1 MTVAQLCPTL
11 CDSMD
16 YTVHG
21 ILQAG
26 ILEWVT
32 IPFSRGS
39 FQPRDRT
46 QVSCIAGGFFTSQSL
61 GKPKR
66 TWSLCFFS
74 LETLTFGSH
83 SPSCKKPD
91 FSAAEPMWR
100 ARVERPRGEKT
111 WDWGEVREREI
122 GRATQLPQQSQGHL
136 QMILDRALGPEV
148 WQYVWQIDRMT
159 RKREIFKNWPQNSQI
174 LS

>member
-1 MTVAQLCPTL
+1 
-11 CDSMD
+11 MD

-111 WDWGEVREREI
+111 WDWGEVRERERKSHSTASAI
-122 GRATQLPQQSQGHL
+122 PGTSPDDSRQSSGPRSMTVCL
-136 QMILDRALGPEV
+136 ADRSYDKKE
-148 WQYVWQIDRMT
+148 RN
-159 RKREIFKNWPQNSQI
+159 F
-174 LS
+174 